1 MKIKWTVFIKEGDK
15 YVKLLQYNDYDSV
28 QNLIGYL
35 MEGTEFMSFD
45 IKKEVADE

>member
-1 MKIKWTVFIKEGDK
+1 MKIKWTVFIKERDK
-15 YVKLLQYNDYDSV
+15 YIKLFQYDNYDSV